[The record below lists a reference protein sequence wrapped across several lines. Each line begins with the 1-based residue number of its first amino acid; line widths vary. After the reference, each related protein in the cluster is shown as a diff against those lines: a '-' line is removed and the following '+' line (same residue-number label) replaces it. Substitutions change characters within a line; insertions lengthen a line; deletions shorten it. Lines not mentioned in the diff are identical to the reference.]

1 MAKNMRGQFPWYF
14 LENEDTDAAWKEGIL
29 TVDANVMLDLYRYNK
44 STREELLSALERFNG
59 RFWISHQTAKEF
71 IWNRR
76 SVISGINDDFV
87 GVEKPINNVKA
98 TVSEISKFRA
108 IPDDL
113 IEAFRDDIEKASS
126 RILKGIKK
134 ERGHIPDYKKHDEV
148 IERLEKALAKTPGG
162 GVGSLPNDIEEDVEE
177 AQRRK
182 DEKIPPGYEDDG
194 KDGLKFAGDYFMW
207 KQILSY
213 CKENQKPMI
222 FVTSESKGDWW
233 QTKSGKTLSPRL
245 ELLQEAF
252 EETGQKFL
260 IYRTEQFLEK
270 QNILGVKVDKSILDE
285 VSKHSE
291 PAVSTTQELDFADA
305 EINMGRMIINISRP
319 VKNFTGTG
327 QLNPKMLSLPEMFV
341 TLIER
346 PEGTPE
352 CSVRANTG
360 TIFNFNIHV
369 HSRERNVMLPVGQYV
384 LEYVASLEDFIDD
397 INGDYFI

>member
-1 MAKNMRGQFPWYF
+1 MAKNIRKQFPWYF

-87 GVEKPINNVKA
+87 GVEKPINDVKA
-98 TVSEISKFRA
+98 TVSEIRKLRA

-134 ERGHIPDYKKHDEV
+134 ERDNIPGDKKHDEV

-162 GVGSLPNDIEEDVEE
+162 GVGSLPSDIEEDVEE

-182 DEKIPPGYEDDG
+182 DKKIPPGYEDDG
-194 KDGLKFAGDYFMW
+194 KDGLKFAGDYLMW

-222 FVTSESKGDWW
+222 FVTSESKEDWW
-233 QTKSGKTLSPRL
+233 QIKSGKTLGPRL

-252 EETGQKFL
+252 EQTGQKIV
-260 IYRTEQFLEK
+260 IYRTEQFIKRQKILGIDIDE
-270 QNILGVKVDKSILDE
+270 NILNEILKYSSEREAAVNVIQE
-285 VSKHSE
+285 VF
-291 PAVSTTQELDFADA
+291 FADT
-305 EINMGRMIINISRP
+305 ERNVGVLIINISRP

-327 QLNPKMLSLPEMFV
+327 QLNPRMLNSPKVSAQLTSYPED
-341 TLIER
+341 
-346 PEGTPE
+346 TPKFY
-352 CSVRANTG
+352 VRANTG
-360 TIFNFNIHV
+360 TTFDFNV
-369 HSRERNVMLPVGQYV
+369 HMLSSEQGTMFPVGIYI
-384 LEYVASLEDFIDD
+384 LEYRASCEKSTDSSK
-397 INGDYFI
+397 